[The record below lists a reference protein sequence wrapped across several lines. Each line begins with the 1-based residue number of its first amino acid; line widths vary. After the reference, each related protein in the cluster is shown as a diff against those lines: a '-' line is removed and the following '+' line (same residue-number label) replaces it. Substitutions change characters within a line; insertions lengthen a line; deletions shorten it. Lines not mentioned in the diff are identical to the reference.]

1 MRLATARAPEPHG
14 GASALFAAGTG
25 GYYHVSSAAL
35 AAGVTALA
43 GMADVGDLLRA
54 GDGARAAL
62 ATLVAELDAAGD
74 PGVALD
80 KLDLLPPVLAP
91 RALVCIGRNYAEHVA
106 EGDVELPPY
115 PLLFAK
121 FGNAL
126 AGHPARVPYPP
137 ITKALDYEGELAV
150 VIGREARNVAEADAF
165 DYVAGYT
172 IVNDVS
178 ARDLQEADLQWIRG
192 KSLDAFAPIG
202 PCVLTADEIANVD
215 ELRIQTRVNGELRQ
229 DATAG
234 QMHFGI
240 PRLLAF
246 ITEAI
251 TLVPGDVVATGT
263 PSGVG
268 LGFRP
273 PRYLVPGDTVD
284 VAIEPIGMLRT
295 EVV

>member
-1 MRLATARAPEPHG
+1 MRLATALDG
-14 GASALFAAGTG
+14 GAPALFAGGDAG
-25 GYYHVSSAAL
+25 YHCVPRQART
-35 AAGVTALA
+35 AGVDSLA
-43 GMADVGDLLRA
+43 DIVDVGALLRA
-54 GDGARAAL
+54 GDQARQALAAL
-62 ATLVAELDAAGD
+62 LAQLDDAGLA
-74 PGVALD
+74 PQPLES
-80 KLDLLPPVLAP
+80 LRLLPPVLAP
-91 RALVCIGRNYAEHVA
+91 RAFVCIGRNYAEHVA